1 MENALRMGEIRVTH
15 ALIHATSSPEQPRP
29 ASDLSWFELC
39 FPGDSMV
46 QPVSKP
52 ARKPVTPKT
61 TRLKAMLKGP
71 SLSFLMEAHNGLSAK
86 IAEEA
91 GFEGIWGSGLSIS
104 AALGVRD
111 NNEASWTQVLEVV
124 EFMADATTVPIL
136 LDGDTGYGNFNSA
149 RRLVTKLEQRG
160 VAGVCMEDKIF
171 PKTNSFLRSTA
182 QPLADMEEFAGKI
195 RAAKEAQRDDDFVV
209 VARVEAL
216 IAGHGMAEALKRGE
230 AYREAGADAVLIHSR
245 ERHPDEILQF
255 KKEWGDRLP
264 LVIVPTKYYTTPT
277 DVFREAGF
285 KIVIWANHLMRSA
298 LTAMQGAAKQI
309 FTAQTLI
316 GVEEKVAPLAEVFR
330 LQGESELE
338 QAEKAYLPKGGP
350 VARGIV
356 LAAGRGDELG
366 ELVKDRPKS
375 MVPIAGK
382 PILEHIL
389 AAYRS
394 ANVRELVVVRGFA
407 KSAVD
412 VQGATFVDNDSYA
425 STGELASLACA
436 KASLDGPCVVSY
448 GDVLFKRYVLDEL
461 LETEGDFV
469 VAVDSLPAESKP
481 KQPTRKADWATCSEP
496 HSRKTLL
503 ANVVLKDVSTD
514 ASAAGITGEWTG
526 LLKLSTNGAKAV
538 REILGTLSEKDLATA
553 SVPDLLRRLVK
564 EGREVRVVY
573 TRGGWLDVDTLGD
586 VLEGSAFQ

>member
-1 MENALRMGEIRVTH
+1 M
-15 ALIHATSSPEQPRP
+15 
-29 ASDLSWFELC
+29 LS
-39 FPGDSMV
+39 
-46 QPVSKP
+46 
-52 ARKPVTPKT
+52 A
-61 TRLKAMLKGP
+61 P

-124 EFMADATTVPIL
+124 EFMADATRVPIL

-216 IAGHGMAEALKRGE
+216 IAGHGMEEALKRGE
-230 AYREAGADAVLIHSR
+230 AYRKAGADAVLIHSR

-298 LTAMQGAAKQI
+298 LTAMQSTAKQI

-389 AAYRS
+389 DAYRN

-407 KSAVD
+407 KNAVD
-412 VQGATFVDNDSYA
+412 VQGATFVDNDNFA
-425 STGELASLACA
+425 STGELASLVCA
-436 KASLDGPCVVSY
+436 KSSLDGPCVVSY
-448 GDVLFKRYVLDEL
+448 GDVLFKKYVLDEL

-469 VAVDSLPAESKP
+469 VAVDSIPVESRAAESTSAPDSKAD
-481 KQPTRKADWATCSEP
+481 KARKADWATCSEP

-503 ANVVLKDVSTD
+503 ANVKLTD
-514 ASAAGITGEWTG
+514 MVTDPTSPNISGEWTG
-526 LLKLSTNGAKAV
+526 LLKLSANGANAV
-538 REILGTLSEKDLATA
+538 REILGTLTEKDLATA
-553 SVPDLLRRLVK
+553 SMPDLLRRLVR
-564 EGREVRVVY
+564 EGRDVRVVY

-586 VLEGSAFQ
+586 VLRGSTFQ

>member
-1 MENALRMGEIRVTH
+1 
-15 ALIHATSSPEQPRP
+15 
-29 ASDLSWFELC
+29 
-39 FPGDSMV
+39 MV
-46 QPVSKP
+46 QSTSPPVLKP
-52 ARKPVTPKT
+52 ETTPRT
-61 TRLKAMLKGP
+61 TRLKAMLEGP
-71 SLSFLMEAHNGLSAK
+71 GLSFLMEAHNGLSAK
-86 IAEEA
+86 IAQEA

-124 EFMADATTVPIL
+124 EFMADATSVPIL

-149 RRLVTKLEQRG
+149 RRLVMKLEQRG

-195 RAAKEAQRDDDFVV
+195 RAAKAAQRDDDFVV

-216 IAGHGMAEALKRGE
+216 IAGHGMEEALKRGE
-230 AYREAGADAVLIHSR
+230 AYRKAGANAVLIHSR

-298 LTAMQGAAKQI
+298 ITAMQLAAKEI
-309 FTAQTLI
+309 YTGQTLV
-316 GVEEKVAPLAEVFR
+316 GVEERVAPLAEVFR

-356 LAAGRGDELG
+356 LAAGRGEELG

-389 AAYRS
+389 DAYRS

-412 VQGATFVDNDSYA
+412 VQGATFVDNDA
-425 STGELASLACA
+425 FATTGELASLACA
-436 KASLDGPCVVSY
+436 KSSLDGPCIVSY

-469 VAVDSLPAESKP
+469 VAVDSLAVDAS
-481 KQPTRKADWATCSEP
+481 QTGGAQRKADWAACSEA

-503 ANVVLKDVSTD
+503 AHVLLKDMVTD
-514 ASAAGITGEWTG
+514 PTSPGITGEWTG
-526 LLKLSTNGAKAV
+526 LLKLSANGAKAV
-538 REILGTLSEKDLATA
+538 REILSTLSEKDLATA
-553 SVPDLLRRLVK
+553 SVPDLLLRLVR

-573 TRGGWLDVDTLGD
+573 TRGGWLDVDTLSD
-586 VLEGSAFQ
+586 VVRGSAFQ

>member
-1 MENALRMGEIRVTH
+1 
-15 ALIHATSSPEQPRP
+15 
-29 ASDLSWFELC
+29 
-39 FPGDSMV
+39 MV
-46 QPVSKP
+46 QPLSKSSSKP
-52 ARKPVTPKT
+52 TAAQAKKT
-61 TRLKAMLKGP
+61 TRLKAMLEGP

-149 RRLVTKLEQRG
+149 RRLVMKLEQRG
-160 VAGVCMEDKIF
+160 IAGVCMEDKIF

-216 IAGHGMAEALKRGE
+216 IAGHGMEEALKRGE
-230 AYREAGADAVLIHSR
+230 AYRKAGADAVLIHSR

-277 DVFREAGF
+277 EVFREAGF

-298 LTAMQGAAKQI
+298 LTAMQATAKQI

-389 AAYRS
+389 DAYRS

-412 VQGATFVDNDSYA
+412 VQGASFVDNDKFA

-436 KASLDGPCVVSY
+436 RASLDGPCVVSY
-448 GDVLFKRYVLDEL
+448 GDVLFKKYVLDEL

-469 VAVDSLPAESKP
+469 IAVDSMPAEQGSSP
-481 KQPTRKADWATCSEP
+481 ARKADWAACSMP

-503 ANVVLKDVSTD
+503 ANVLLKDMHTD
-514 ASAAGITGEWTG
+514 PTSSGITGEWTG
-526 LLKLSTNGAKAV
+526 LLKLSSNGAKAV
-538 REILGTLSEKDLATA
+538 AEILGTLSEKELATA
-553 SVPDLLRRLVK
+553 SMPDLLRRLVR
-564 EGREVRVVY
+564 EGREVHVVY

-586 VLEGSAFQ
+586 VLRGTVFQ

>member
-1 MENALRMGEIRVTH
+1 
-15 ALIHATSSPEQPRP
+15 
-29 ASDLSWFELC
+29 
-39 FPGDSMV
+39 MV
-46 QPVSKP
+46 QPLLKIAFP
-52 ARKPVTPKT
+52 TPKT
-61 TRLKAMLKGP
+61 TRLKAMLRGP

-124 EFMADATTVPIL
+124 EFMADATHIPIL

-149 RRLVTKLEQRG
+149 RRLVMKLEQRG

-216 IAGHGMAEALKRGE
+216 IAGHGMEEALKRGE
-230 AYREAGADAVLIHSR
+230 AYRKAGADAVLIHSR

-277 DVFREAGF
+277 EVFREAGF

-298 LTAMQGAAKQI
+298 ISTMQTVAKQI
-309 FTAQTLI
+309 QASQTLM

-338 QAEKAYLPKGGP
+338 EAEKAYLPKGGP

-356 LAAGRGDELG
+356 LAAGRGKELG
-366 ELVKDRPKS
+366 ELVKDRPKC

-382 PILEHIL
+382 PILGHIL
-389 AAYRS
+389 EAYRS
-394 ANVRELVVVRGFA
+394 VNVRELVVVRGYA
-407 KSAVD
+407 KEAVD
-412 VQGATFVDNDSYA
+412 VQGATYVDNDAYA
-425 STGELASLACA
+425 TTGEVASFVAA
-436 KASLDGPCVVSY
+436 KASLDGPCIVSY
-448 GDVLFKRYVLDEL
+448 GDVLFKKYVLDEL

-469 VAVDSLPAESKP
+469 IAVDSMPAGVDRLTENRS
-481 KQPTRKADWATCSEP
+481 RRADWVRCSEA

-503 ANVVLKDVSTD
+503 ENVQLQDMVTD
-514 ASAAGITGEWTG
+514 PTSFGITGEWTG
-526 LLKLSTNGAKAV
+526 LLKLSAAGARAV
-538 REILGTLSEKDLATA
+538 REMLDAWPQSERDQA
-553 SVPDLLRRLVK
+553 SMPELLRRLV
-564 EGREVRVVY
+564 REKKNVRVVY
-573 TRGGWLDVDTLGD
+573 TRGGWLDVNTLGD
-586 VLEGSAFQ
+586 VVRGSEFQ

>member
-1 MENALRMGEIRVTH
+1 
-15 ALIHATSSPEQPRP
+15 
-29 ASDLSWFELC
+29 
-39 FPGDSMV
+39 MV
-46 QPVSKP
+46 QPLSP
-52 ARKPVTPKT
+52 RKTS
-61 TRLKAMLKGP
+61 RLKGMLKG
-71 SLSFLMEAHNGLSAK
+71 SGLSFLMEAHNGLSAK

-160 VAGVCMEDKIF
+160 VAGVCMEDKLF

-182 QPLADMEEFAGKI
+182 QPLADVDEFAGKI

-216 IAGHGMAEALKRGE
+216 IAGHGMEEALRRGE
-230 AYREAGADAVLIHSR
+230 AYRKAGADAILIHSK
-245 ERHPDEILQF
+245 ERHANEILQF

-298 LTAMQGAAKQI
+298 LTAMQAAAKAI
-309 FTAQTLI
+309 HANQTLV

-330 LQGESELE
+330 LQGENELE

-366 ELVKDRPKS
+366 ELVADRPKS

-389 AAYRS
+389 DAYRS

-407 KSAVD
+407 KDAVN
-412 VQGATFVDNDSYA
+412 VQGATFVDNDA
-425 STGELASLACA
+425 FATTGELASLAAA
-436 KASLDGPCVVSY
+436 KSSLDGPCVVSY
-448 GDVLFKRYVLDEL
+448 GDVLFKKYVLDEL
-461 LETEGDFV
+461 LETQGDFV
-469 VAVDSLPAESKP
+469 VAVDSMPAEGK
-481 KQPTRKADWATCSEP
+481 KAGKADWAICSEP

-503 ANVVLKDVSTD
+503 ANVLLKDMASE
-514 ASAAGITGEWTG
+514 ASASVSGEWTG
-526 LLKLSTNGAKAV
+526 LLKLSESGAKAV
-538 REILGTLSEKDLATA
+538 REILGTLEGKELASA
-553 SVPDLLRRLVK
+553 SVPDLLRRLVR

-586 VLEGSAFQ
+586 VLKGSTFE

>member
-1 MENALRMGEIRVTH
+1 
-15 ALIHATSSPEQPRP
+15 
-29 ASDLSWFELC
+29 
-39 FPGDSMV
+39 MV
-46 QPVSKP
+46 QPLSKQTT
-52 ARKPVTPKT
+52 KKT
-61 TRLKAMLKGP
+61 TRLKGMLKGQG
-71 SLSFLMEAHNGLSAK
+71 LSFLMEAHNGLSAK

-149 RRLVTKLEQRG
+149 RRLVMKLEQRG

-195 RAAKEAQRDDDFVV
+195 RAAKEAQRDEDFVV

-216 IAGHGMAEALKRGE
+216 IAGHGMEEALKRGE
-230 AYREAGADAVLIHSR
+230 AYRKAGADAVLIHSR

-277 DVFREAGF
+277 EVFREAGF

-298 LTAMQGAAKQI
+298 LTAMQVSAKQI

-316 GVEEKVAPLAEVFR
+316 GVEERVAPLAEVFR

-389 AAYRS
+389 DAYRS

-412 VQGATFVDNDSYA
+412 VQGATFVDNDAFA

-469 VAVDSLPAESKP
+469 VAVDSMAADADTDASKKGGEP
-481 KQPTRKADWATCSEP
+481 RARKADWAACSEP

-503 ANVVLKDVSTD
+503 ANVVLKDMLTD
-514 ASAAGITGEWTG
+514 PASPGITGEWTG
-526 LLKLSTNGAKAV
+526 LLKLSGNGAKAV
-538 REILGTLSEKDLATA
+538 REILGTLEEKELATA
-553 SVPDLLRRLVK
+553 SVPDLLRRLVR
-564 EGREVRVVY
+564 EGRDVKVVY

-586 VLEGSAFQ
+586 VLRGSAFQ

>member
-1 MENALRMGEIRVTH
+1 
-15 ALIHATSSPEQPRP
+15 
-29 ASDLSWFELC
+29 
-39 FPGDSMV
+39 MV
-46 QPVSKP
+46 QPLSK
-52 ARKPVTPKT
+52 KT
-61 TRLKAMLKGP
+61 SRLKQMLKGDGM
-71 SLSFLMEAHNGLSAK
+71 SFLMEAHNGLSAK

-149 RRLVTKLEQRG
+149 RRLVMKLEQRG
-160 VAGVCMEDKIF
+160 VAGVCMEDKLF

-182 QPLADMEEFAGKI
+182 QPLADIEEFAGKI

-216 IAGHGMAEALKRGE
+216 IAGHGMEEALKRGE
-230 AYREAGADAVLIHSR
+230 AYRKAGADAILIHSK
-245 ERHPDEILQF
+245 ERHPNEILQF

-277 DVFREAGF
+277 EAFREAGF

-298 LTAMQGAAKQI
+298 LSAMQVAAKTI
-309 FTAQTLI
+309 FENQTLV

-330 LQGESELE
+330 LQGENELE
-338 QAEKAYLPKGGP
+338 KAEKAYLPKGGP

-356 LAAGRGDELG
+356 LAAGPGSELG
-366 ELVKDRPKS
+366 ELVKDRPKA

-389 AAYRS
+389 DAYRS
-394 ANVRELVVVRGFA
+394 ANIRELVVVRGYA
-407 KSAVD
+407 KDAVK
-412 VQGATFVDNDSYA
+412 VQGATFVDNDAYA
-425 STGELASLACA
+425 TTDELASLAAA
-436 KASLDGPCVVSY
+436 KSSLDGPCIVSY
-448 GDVLFKRYVLDEL
+448 GDVLFKKYVLDEL
-461 LETEGDFV
+461 LETPGDFV
-469 VAVDSLPAESKP
+469 VAVDSMAKPADVKDAAV
-481 KQPTRKADWATCSEP
+481 KTDWAICSEP
-496 HSRKTLL
+496 HSRTQLL
-503 ANVVLKDVSTD
+503 ASNVTLKDVSTD
-514 ASAAGITGEWTG
+514 NKAAGITGEWTG
-526 LLKLSTNGAKAV
+526 IFKMSANGASAV
-538 REILGTLSEKDLATA
+538 REILGTLSEKELA
-553 SVPDLLRRLVK
+553 SLKIPDLLKRLVK

-586 VLEGSAFQ
+586 VLKGSSFQ

>member
-1 MENALRMGEIRVTH
+1 M
-15 ALIHATSSPEQPRP
+15 
-29 ASDLSWFELC
+29 
-39 FPGDSMV
+39 
-46 QPVSKP
+46 
-52 ARKPVTPKT
+52 
-61 TRLKAMLKGP
+61 
-71 SLSFLMEAHNGLSAK
+71 
-86 IAEEA
+86 
-91 GFEGIWGSGLSIS
+91 
-104 AALGVRD
+104 
-111 NNEASWTQVLEVV
+111 
-124 EFMADATTVPIL
+124 
-136 LDGDTGYGNFNSA
+136 
-149 RRLVTKLEQRG
+149 KLEQRG
-160 VAGVCMEDKIF
+160 VAGVCIEDKIF

-182 QPLADMEEFAGKI
+182 QPLADMDEFAGKI

-216 IAGHGMAEALKRGE
+216 IAGHGMEEALKRGE
-230 AYREAGADAVLIHSR
+230 AYRKAGADAVLIHSR

-277 DVFREAGF
+277 EVFREAGF

-298 LTAMQGAAKQI
+298 LTAMQATAKQI
-309 FTAQTLI
+309 YTAQTLI

-389 AAYRS
+389 DAYRS

-412 VQGATFVDNDSYA
+412 VQGASFVDNDDYA
-425 STGELASLACA
+425 TTGELASLACA
-436 KASLDGPCVVSY
+436 KSSLDGPCIVSY

-469 VAVDSLPAESKP
+469 VAVDSMAADTTPAG
-481 KQPTRKADWATCSEP
+481 
-496 HSRKTLL
+496 
-503 ANVVLKDVSTD
+503 
-514 ASAAGITGEWTG
+514 ASARARPTGPRAPSRTR
-526 LLKLSTNGAKAV
+526 A
-538 REILGTLSEKDLATA
+538 
-553 SVPDLLRRLVK
+553 RRCS
-564 EGREVRVVY
+564 RTSSSR
-573 TRGGWLDVDTLGD
+573 T
-586 VLEGSAFQ
+586 S

>member
-1 MENALRMGEIRVTH
+1 
-15 ALIHATSSPEQPRP
+15 
-29 ASDLSWFELC
+29 
-39 FPGDSMV
+39 MV
-46 QPVSKP
+46 QPLPKSNASKSKLP
-52 ARKPVTPKT
+52 AKT
-61 TRLKAMLKGP
+61 TRLKAMLSGP
-71 SLSFLMEAHNGLSAK
+71 STSFLMEAHNGLSAK

-91 GFEGIWGSGLSIS
+91 GFGGIWGSGLSIS

-216 IAGHGMAEALKRGE
+216 IAGHGMEEALKRGE
-230 AYREAGADAVLIHSR
+230 AYRKAGADAVLIHSR

-298 LTAMQGAAKQI
+298 LSAMQVTAKQI
-309 FTAQTLI
+309 FTAQSLI

-330 LQGESELE
+330 LQGENELE

-366 ELVKDRPKS
+366 ELVKDRPKA
-375 MVPIAGK
+375 MVPINGK

-389 AAYRS
+389 EAYRS
-394 ANVRELVVVRGFA
+394 ANIRELVVVRGYA
-407 KSAVD
+407 KQAVD
-412 VQGATFVDNDSYA
+412 VQGATFVDNDA
-425 STGELASLACA
+425 FATTNELASLATA
-436 KASLDGPCVVSY
+436 KSALDGPCIVSY
-448 GDVLFKRYVLDEL
+448 GDVVFKKYVLDEL

-469 VAVDSLPAESKP
+469 VAVDSMPVDK
-481 KQPTRKADWATCSEP
+481 TRTRRADWAVCSEQ
-496 HSRKTLL
+496 HSRTTLL
-503 ANVVLKDVSTD
+503 HDVKLTDVLTD
-514 ASAAGITGEWTG
+514 PTSPTISGEWTG
-526 LLKLSTNGAKAV
+526 LLKLSASGAKQVAALI
-538 REILGTLSEKDLATA
+538 EEMPKAELDKATM
-553 SVPDLLRRLVK
+553 PDLLRRLVRDGK
-564 EGREVRVVY
+564 DVRVVY
-573 TRGGWLDVDTLGD
+573 TNGGWLDVNTLSD
-586 VLEGSAFQ
+586 VVKGGEFR